1 MQKHT
6 KVPKELELIRGTETL
21 VMPHVN
27 PELLTKIT
35 EEYEHW
41 WKYDSVRSI
50 VSVMRLLGE
59 AHQAIKDYEV
69 QVGELEAEIQRLGR
83 IAQY

>member
-1 MQKHT
+1 
-6 KVPKELELIRGTETL
+6 
-21 VMPHVN
+21 MPHVN